1 MKEVIKLK
9 KDRSIEFET
18 IKSHK
23 NRLYFLCGFVCV
35 VVLLIIFIVT
45 RSYAKYRV
53 TQSIPLV
60 NGTIN
65 YSMADLNIVAIT
77 VDGESVDT
85 IPNGNYELTEESYC
99 TYKDGSTID
108 NLILNYDS
116 TTNAFSIMPFTTK

>member
-1 MKEVIKLK
+1 MK